1 MFVRILALSV
11 ACFSSFAVN
20 AEEKIKPVINQ
31 TDTALITQKEADWA
45 CSIVFVRGIDSFK
58 NKLMNSSNDE
68 LTVNGVSASDVTPQ
82 KASCTVSFTLNHESK
97 KKTYILTGEIKNL
110 LSVKG
115 LGTSHKYAVTWLA
128 NTKTQE

>member
-20 AEEKIKPVINQ
+20 AEEKIQPVINQ
-31 TDTALITQKEADWA
+31 TDTALITQKEADLA

-97 KKTYILTGEIKNL
+97 QKTYILTGEIKNL

>member
-20 AEEKIKPVINQ
+20 AEEKIQPVINH
-31 TDTALITQKEADWA
+31 TDTTLITQKEADWA

-97 KKTYILTGEIKNL
+97 QKTYILTGEIKNL
-110 LSVKG
+110 LSVKA
-115 LGTSHKYAVTWLA
+115 LGTSQKYAVTWLA

>member
-20 AEEKIKPVINQ
+20 AEEKIQPVINH
-31 TDTALITQKEADWA
+31 TDTALITEKEADWA
-45 CSIVFVRGIDSFK
+45 CSIVFVRGMDSFK

-68 LTVNGVSASDVTPQ
+68 LTVNAVSASNVTPQ
-82 KASCTVSFTLNHESK
+82 KASCTVSFTLNHEPK
-97 KKTYILTGEIKNL
+97 QKTYILSGEIKNL

-115 LGTSHKYAVTWLA
+115 LGASHKYAVTWLA
-128 NTKTQE
+128 NTKTHE